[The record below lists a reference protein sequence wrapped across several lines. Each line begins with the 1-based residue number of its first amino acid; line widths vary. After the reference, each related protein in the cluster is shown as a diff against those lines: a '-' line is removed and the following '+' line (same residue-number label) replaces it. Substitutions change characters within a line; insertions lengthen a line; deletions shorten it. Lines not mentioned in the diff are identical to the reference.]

1 MRTALLSLAAAAAL
15 AVSAGSADARP
26 PAHRG
31 GGHAV
36 YHGAYHRHGDW
47 GHPGYYRSYNY
58 PPYWHGYRGWGVRP
72 FGPTWSLR
80 AVCGE

>member
-15 AVSAGSADARP
+15 TVSAGSADARP

-31 GGHAV
+31 GGHPV
-36 YHGAYHRHGDW
+36 YHGSYHRYGYW

-58 PPYWHGYRGWGVRP
+58 PPYWHSYRGWWGGHR
-72 FGPTWSLR
+72 W
-80 AVCGE
+80 